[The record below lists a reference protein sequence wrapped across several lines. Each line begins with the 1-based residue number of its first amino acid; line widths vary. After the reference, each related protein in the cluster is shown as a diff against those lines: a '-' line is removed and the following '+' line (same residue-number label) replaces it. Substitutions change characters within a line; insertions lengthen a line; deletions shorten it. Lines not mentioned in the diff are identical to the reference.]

1 MKTTQAFFKALINHE
16 LEKKKKFAAEFQMAQ
31 SQAVFLLSI
40 SQYFFFLVCPKAM
53 AKVEFRQ

>member
-16 LEKKKKFAAEFQMAQ
+16 AEKKKKIAAEFQMAQ

-40 SQYFFFLVCPKAM
+40 SQYFFFGLS
-53 AKVEFRQ
+53 

>member
-40 SQYFFFLVCPKAM
+40 SQYFFLVCPKAM